1 MSKRKPCNRRVQIE
15 RSMRALINTNH
26 AAVINIDPSGL
37 QVMINWK
44 NGKQILS
51 RTVSDALC
59 DVAHRWTI
67 YIASICVRQDGAQYM
82 KSIDIRPDGVHLV
95 ERLSDVLE
103 HFYEEVKADCN
114 PNHRV
119 GMGWLAVPGEKTV
132 TEAQQSFLLTSVGA
146 WQQVKVDSC
155 AA

>member
-1 MSKRKPCNRRVQIE
+1 
-15 RSMRALINTNH
+15 
-26 AAVINIDPSGL
+26 
-37 QVMINWK
+37 
-44 NGKQILS
+44 
-51 RTVSDALC
+51 
-59 DVAHRWTI
+59 
-67 YIASICVRQDGAQYM
+67 M

-95 ERLSDVLE
+95 ERLSDILE

-132 TEAQQSFLLTSVGA
+132 TEAQLSFLLTSVGA